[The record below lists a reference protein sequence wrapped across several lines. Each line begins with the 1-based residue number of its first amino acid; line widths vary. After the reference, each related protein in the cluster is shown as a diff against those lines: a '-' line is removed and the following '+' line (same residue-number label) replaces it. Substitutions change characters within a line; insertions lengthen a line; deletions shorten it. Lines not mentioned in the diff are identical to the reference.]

1 MAYSERRPKYCT
13 KEEWRMMIGY
23 LEAQDMQAKKDYVAH
38 YADLPRPMQGELGYL
53 MSALK
58 AAVQGCVSPLRDS
71 YIENM
76 ISLHQIIRPI
86 EFDGWAGADGDL
98 GPAYAFCSDCFDLD
112 NPVLFYSDECIAAD
126 EAAAPE
132 FIESAEVIAEY
143 AKAAAEKAAAALE
156 KAEEAAYYSAKAQT
170 EAAAAFALD
179 AAVYT
184 AKAEEAAKRAADT
197 LAAFLN
203 QEAEA
208 AAPESGEAAADL
220 LKMAAALAVG
230 FFGFYVVFAIFGI

>member
-53 MSALK
+53 MNALK

-126 EAAAPE
+126 EAAARE
-132 FIESAEVIAEY
+132 FAGEIAKYSEGIGETAVQEVEMHSFASEEQQTCWAVCFTLKDGEKQRLAIPRTGEY
-143 AKAAAEKAAAALE
+143 CCLLGEICGVGPL
-156 KAEEAAYYSAKAQT
+156 SGT
-170 EAAAAFALD
+170 I
-179 AAVYT
+179 
-184 AKAEEAAKRAADT
+184 
-197 LAAFLN
+197 LARH
-203 QEAEA
+203 
-208 AAPESGEAAADL
+208 SYCM
-220 LKMAAALAVG
+220 K
-230 FFGFYVVFAIFGI
+230 